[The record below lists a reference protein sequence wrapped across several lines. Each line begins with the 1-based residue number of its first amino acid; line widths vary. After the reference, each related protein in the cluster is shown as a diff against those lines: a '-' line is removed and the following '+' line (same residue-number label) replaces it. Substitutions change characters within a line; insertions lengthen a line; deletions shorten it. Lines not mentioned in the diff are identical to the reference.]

1 MFLPHSLSKITVY
14 RKNNN
19 IGQKP
24 KNELTYLKVVRV
36 ISANVLSVY
45 VGNC

>member
-19 IGQKP
+19 IGQKT
-24 KNELTYLKVVRV
+24 KNKLTQHKAMRV
-36 ISANVLSVY
+36 ISANVLSVS
-45 VGNC
+45 VEKC

>member
-24 KNELTYLKVVRV
+24 NNMLTYLKAMRV
-36 ISANVLSVY
+36 ISANVLSIS